1 MENEAAIQLGFFFG
15 ILVLVALGEL
25 LFPRRALTTSKTG
38 RWLSNLGVVAV
49 DTFTV
54 RLLFPIIA
62 VQVAGAAQ
70 EKGWGLLNVLNLP
83 DGLSFLL
90 AMLALDLIVY

>member
-1 MENEAAIQLGFFFG
+1 MENEAAIRLGFFFA

-25 LFPRRALTTSKTG
+25 LSPRRALTTSKTG
-38 RWLSNLGVVAV
+38 RWLSNLGIVAV

-70 EKGWGLLNVLNLP
+70 EKGWGLLNVLQLP
-83 DGLSFLL
+83 DWLSMLL
-90 AMLALDLIVY
+90 GILALDLVV